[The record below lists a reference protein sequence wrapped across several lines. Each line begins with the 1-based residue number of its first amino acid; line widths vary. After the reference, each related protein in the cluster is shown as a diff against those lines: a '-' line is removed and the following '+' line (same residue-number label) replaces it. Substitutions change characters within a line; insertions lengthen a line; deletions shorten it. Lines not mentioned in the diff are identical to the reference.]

1 MNIILLERIEKL
13 GQIGD
18 LVSVKAGYARNFLLP
33 QGKAVFASKENI
45 KIFED
50 KKSQLEGENIER
62 KKEAQDLS
70 KNINFKEV
78 IIIRAASESGQLY
91 GSVSAKDIAEEVTNL
106 GLSINKSQVVLNK
119 TLKTLSF
126 EDISLKL
133 HPEVYVKLKLNIA
146 RSTEEATEQSKSGKA
161 IITTETT
168 GGDIRSER
176 AQKDAKRFEKKNSDL
191 KIQKSPEEVLKTDNA
206 DASKKLENKDQDKN
220 STEKENKEEEY

>member
-18 LVSVKAGYARNFLLP
+18 LVNVKAGYARNFLLP

-50 KKSQLEGENIER
+50 KKAQLEGENIER

-70 KNINFKEV
+70 KNINFKEIV
-78 IIIRAASESGQLY
+78 IIRAASESGQLY
-91 GSVSAKDIAEEVTNL
+91 GSVSAKDIAQEVTNL
-106 GLSINKSQVVLNK
+106 GLSINKSQVILNK

-126 EDISLKL
+126 EDVSIKL

-161 IITTETT
+161 IITTEIT

-176 AQKDAKRFEKKNSDL
+176 AQKDAKRFEKK
-191 KIQKSPEEVLKTDNA
+191 K
-206 DASKKLENKDQDKN
+206 
-220 STEKENKEEEY
+220 

>member
-18 LVSVKAGYARNFLLP
+18 LVTVKSGYARNFLLP

-45 KIFED
+45 KFFED
-50 KKSQLEGENIER
+50 KKAQLEGENIER

-70 KNINFKEV
+70 KNINFKEI

-91 GSVSAKDIAEEVTNL
+91 GSVSSKDIAQEVTNL

-126 EDISLKL
+126 EDVSIKL

-146 RSTEEATEQSKSGKA
+146 RSTEEAKEQSKSGKA
-161 IITTETT
+161 VITTEIT

-176 AQKDAKRFEKKNSDL
+176 AQKDARRFEKKINDA
-191 KIQKSPEEVLKTDNA
+191 KNGKAPEEISKTDNN
-206 DASKKLENKDQDKN
+206 DSSKKIENN
-220 STEKENKEEEY
+220 SDKENKEEE

>member
-18 LVSVKAGYARNFLLP
+18 LVNVKSGHARNFLLP
-33 QGKAVFASKENI
+33 QGKAVFASKNNI

-50 KKSQLEGENIER
+50 KKAQLEGENIER
-62 KKEAQDLS
+62 KKEAQNLLT
-70 KNINFKEV
+70 NIKFKEI

-91 GSVSAKDIAEEVTNL
+91 GSVSAKDIAQEITDL

-126 EDISLKL
+126 EDVSIKL

-146 RSTEEATEQSKSGKA
+146 RSKEEATEQSKSGKA
-161 IITTETT
+161 IITTEIT

-176 AQKDAKRFEKKNSDL
+176 AQKDARRFEKKNDDKKL
-191 KIQKSPEEVLKTDNA
+191 DKEQDEVLKTDNTNS
-206 DASKKLENKDQDKN
+206 SKNLE
-220 STEKENKEEEY
+220 EKEQEKKKSWKRR